1 MIHSNSEERFN
12 RANNL
17 FDKISKDKKRINEQF
32 GVVEYSK
39 KVGDKTFGIIKEN
52 NLYTVKFANNK
63 NSKILSEEFQYLNG
77 YEDRKRFQ
85 RVTLQEAIKLLHLHL
100 NEDRYVVDVPVPTEP
115 EPVTEPQIPPMD
127 NPTDAD
133 LNGSEEETPSNPN
146 NMDDMENDGDA
157 DMTGDNGE
165 TDDEKEIQKM
175 TGKLAADLREKID
188 KGDAEFTVGI
198 FKSIIA
204 AAKKLP
210 EDKQEEIKSK
220 VEDVFSG
227 EETEPQVEPEN
238 TQEIKE
244 NSYMKRT
251 IREQPEGKAT
261 PPKAEQVAQTIYHDF
276 QDIWE
281 KNDDMDIKSQ
291 YSSDGKYARI
301 HFMTGKNYDLF
312 VLYFVTSMDSD
323 ATGKPVLKGEYDLC
337 VVSTENVDKFFNVLK
352 SGLPNKADL
361 ESVCE
366 KMVVDQSYTSDF
378 KNKIRSFLTSDKS
391 MNTGK
396 LRVDVKGQADSKPA
410 SMGDLEEMAAFR
422 KSINE
427 SIKKEKNYTEEEV
440 EEMISKTAL
449 SLNKLKKGYNAVI
462 QDPETLSLLNAVY
475 EKLYNLR
482 SIKARKKEM
491 SREHSSNQLKKENAM
506 KTAVKMQRPMAE
518 TGHLTVRGDKLT
530 DPKIKV
536 AVDKALS
543 ANKDVNIVSE
553 TKNFTIGG
561 LRKMIKENE
570 MVNSGSS
577 YLKLDPDQFHYFVE
591 FLESSLELFDD
602 ADMGFYEGQTGMD
615 VGQLMDYYSAYGY
628 DSSKNHEQ
636 ELAKI
641 KQNYEMASSK

>member
-127 NPTDAD
+127 NPSMDVPPMDNPPDT
-133 LNGSEEETPSNPN
+133 EEETPFNPTN
-146 NMDDMENDGDA
+146 NDEDMDN
-157 DMTGDNGE
+157 NS
-165 TDDEKEIQKM
+165 DDEEKEIQKM
-175 TGKLAADLREKID
+175 TGKLAADLRKKID
-188 KGDAEFTVGI
+188 DGDAEFTVGI

-210 EDKQEEIKSK
+210 ENEKTEIKNK
-220 VEDVFSG
+220 IEDVLNG
-227 EETEPQVEPEN
+227 EESDETTEPKN

-244 NSYMKRT
+244 NFYMKKQLK
-251 IREQPEGKAT
+251 EAPEGAT
-261 PPKAEQVAQTIYHDF
+261 GVLTGEEVAKQIYHDF
-276 QDIWE
+276 EDIWQ
-281 KNDDMDIKSQ
+281 NGDMDIKAQ
-291 YSSDGKYARI
+291 YSPDGKYARV
-301 HFMTGKNYDLF
+301 HFMTGKKFDLF
-312 VLYFVTSMDSD
+312 VLYFVTTKID
-323 ATGKPVLKGEYDLC
+323 AKETNKRRIKKGEYDLC
-337 VVSTENVDKFFNVLK
+337 VVSVDNVNQFFNLLK
-352 SGLPNKADL
+352 QGTPNL
-361 ESVCE
+361 EKLNAICE
-366 KMVVDQSYTSDF
+366 KGVIDQSYTGDF
-378 KNKIRSFLTSDKS
+378 KNKIRNFLTSEKS

-396 LRVDVKGQADSKPA
+396 LRVDSKFNPNA
-410 SMGDLEEMAAFR
+410 PTSEDLNEMVAFR
-422 KSINE
+422 KSLNE

-449 SLNKLKKGYNAVI
+449 SLNKLKKVYNAVI

-482 SIKARKKEM
+482 SINARKKEM
-491 SREHSSNQLKKENAM
+491 SREKGNMQLKKENAM
-506 KTAVKMQRPMAE
+506 KAAVKMPRPMAE
-518 TGHLTVRGDKLT
+518 TGHLTVSGDKMN
-530 DPKIKV
+530 DPKIKT
-536 AVDKALS
+536 ALDRAFA
-543 ANKDVNIVSE
+543 ANKDVKLVSE
-553 TKNFTIGG
+553 TNKFTIGG
-561 LRKMIKENE
+561 LRKIIKENK
-570 MVNSGSS
+570 MLDNYSS
-577 YLKLDPDQFHYFVE
+577 YLKLDDDQFHYFVE
-591 FLESSLELFDD
+591 FLESSLELFGG
-602 ADMGFYEGQTGMD
+602 ADMEFYEGETGMD
-615 VGQLMDYYSAYGY
+615 AVQLMDYYSAYGY
-628 DSSKNHEQ
+628 DSSKNHKQ

-641 KQNYEMASSK
+641 KQNYKMASSK